1 MTRDQRAIEIL
12 EQIELAYKNTGRLQA
27 HAVIADKLAALEETV
42 KRIEAASSHRCC
54 KPVDLIGRVGH

>member
-27 HAVIADKLAALEETV
+27 HAVIADKLATLED
-42 KRIEAASSHRCC
+42 KLRQIESVSRP
-54 KPVDLIGRVGH
+54 PVDLAGRVGH